1 MDQEPTKRRGG
12 RKRAAETAPDAANE
26 SESTADQTPRLPDGS
41 AEGDEMRGVQAD
53 SPGVALHDPRAAI
66 ADGLAALLTPTQV
79 TFLLEEVLAINKRV
93 AIRGEC
99 KNCGHYISD
108 YTEVPDAKAVVSA
121 LTDLINHGFG
131 RPDVAKFER
140 DMIEFRRF
148 TDFTEWDNRET

>member
-12 RKRAAETAPDAANE
+12 RKRAAKAPSDAGNEGKTA
-26 SESTADQTPRLPDGS
+26 ADQPAELPDGG
-41 AEGDEMRGVQAD
+41 AQGGEVQGVQED
-53 SPGVALHDPRAAI
+53 PLDVALHDPRAAI

-79 TFLLEEVLAINKRV
+79 TFLLQEVLAITKRV
-93 AIRGEC
+93 PIRGEC
-99 KNCGHYISD
+99 KNCGHFISD
-108 YTEVPDAKAVVSA
+108 YAEVPDAKAVVSA